1 MPAFYEIIMSKKV
14 VLILTFVLIACL
26 EAAGAQYS
34 VRKYGVKPGNS
45 PEVNTLRLQKA
56 IDKISVQGGILYV
69 EPVEG
74 GYPIKS
80 GIILRKNVSLV
91 GVHGPTGRGTVV
103 SDSDS
108 KPTGSLFVITD
119 TDGPAFTV
127 ESATRIEGCQ
137 FYYPEQAWNDPS
149 KIIQY
154 PPTIAMSQE
163 VPVQGVTLRNLTF
176 YGEYMAMD
184 FRARKPQIC
193 EQILFEHCYGYPLSG
208 QFIAIDRCYDI
219 PRLLHLHVNPANMRL
234 FGKSFSWK
242 TIDAVVSQKN
252 YTFWIDH
259 TDNAQLMDVFT
270 FGNYGG
276 AYLGPNTYGQLTNFN
291 FDCVTVGI
299 FKDGGNSSN
308 RNWQI
313 AQGSIIAN
321 TGDDINDIHPIVIT
335 GEGHTS
341 LVSVE
346 AFSGMNGALTTIGS
360 SYDYLHVSGDQP
372 LTVSI
377 VGCRMQGYQAANPI
391 TITNSK
397 AKVKAVNC
405 INKEGNFFS
414 K

>member
-1 MPAFYEIIMSKKV
+1 MFKRASLYLV
-14 VLILTFVLIACL
+14 FVLIACL
-26 EAAGAQYS
+26 QAVGAQYTL
-34 VRKYGVKPGNS
+34 RKFGVKPSNT
-45 PEVNTLRLQKA
+45 PEVNTIRLQKA
-56 IDKISVQGGILYV
+56 IDKMSEQGGIIYV

-80 GIILRKNVSLV
+80 GITLKKNVSLV
-91 GVHGPTGRGTVV
+91 GVHGPTGRGTVI
-103 SDSDS
+103 SDSEK
-108 KPTGSLFVITD
+108 KPTGSLFIILD
-119 TDGPAFTV
+119 ADKPAFTV

-137 FYYPEQAWNDPS
+137 FYYPGQAWNDPS
-149 KIIQY
+149 KIIEY
-154 PPTIAMSQE
+154 PPTITMSQDE
-163 VPVQGVTLRNLTF
+163 PVQGVTLRNLTF

-184 FRARKPQIC
+184 FRAIKPQIC
-193 EQILFEHCYGYPLSG
+193 EQILIEHCYGYPLSG

-242 TIDAVVSQKN
+242 VIDAVVSKGN

-259 TDNAQLMDVFT
+259 TDNAQMIDLFT

-299 FKDGGNSSN
+299 YKYGGNSSN

-321 TGDDINDIHPIVIT
+321 TGSDIKDIHPIVIT

-341 LVSVE
+341 IVSVE
-346 AFSGMNGALTTIGS
+346 AFSGQNGALSTLGE
-360 SYDYLHVSGDQP
+360 SYDYLYVTGDKP
-372 LTVSI
+372 LTISI
-377 VGCRMQGYQAANPI
+377 VGCRMQGYQAKNPF
-391 TITNSK
+391 TIINSK
-397 AKVKAVNC
+397 AKVRTTNC
-405 INKEGNFFS
+405 INKEGNFF
-414 K
+414 